1 MAPSEVQKPKDESQ
15 EQLIGRLFDEIT
27 VAAKAKDFERA
38 ETLREELLTVAPMAL
53 REVIGSAEIIEQEK
67 TSGVDADHLAIWDHL
82 YSTLTEEEKNGLFY
96 SLRKSIIPPKNII
109 LAQGGYNTRLFFID
123 KGRVAI
129 LSPKKEKGRM
139 LAQMGKGNLLGEYSF
154 TSISL
159 CSATAV
165 SVTEVEMY
173 CLDNAA
179 TDSWYEKYPGL
190 YERLLDFCVKHGN
203 LEEISRWKALEKKD
217 KPRYPV
223 TGPLKGVLLSK
234 EGKKTKTYFRGEL
247 VDISLE
253 GCAFEIKISK
263 KATARALLARN
274 LLLHFSFKVG
284 DELIEFRRVGKIVKV
299 SFYMHNEYC
308 LHIRLEKAIKKEL
321 LEKILA

>member
-15 EQLIGRLFDEIT
+15 EQLIGRLFEEIT
-27 VAAKAKDFERA
+27 LAARAKDFERA
-38 ETLREELLTVAPMAL
+38 EALREELLTVAPMAL
-53 REVIGSAEIIEQEK
+53 KEVIGSAEVIEHEK
-67 TSGVDADHLAIWDHL
+67 TSGVDANHLAIWDRL
-82 YSTLTEEEKNGLFY
+82 YSTLTEEEQNGLFY
-96 SLRKSIIPPKNII
+96 SLRKIVIPPKKII

-165 SVTEVEMY
+165 SVTEVELY

-179 TDSWYEKYPGL
+179 ADSWYEKYPGL

-274 LLLHFSFKVG
+274 LLLYFSFKVDG
-284 DELIEFRRVGKIVKV
+284 ELIEFERLGKIVKI
-299 SFYMHNEYC
+299 SFYMHNDYC
-308 LHIRLEKAIKKEL
+308 LHIRLEKEIRKEL
-321 LEKILA
+321 LEKIVT